1 MRGWMEPE
9 REQLGSEE
17 SQRIA
22 DSWGHLLRKYLGIR
36 KLQQISS
43 ATGTA
48 LRDQNREALDRRSRL
63 FPKQ

>member
-1 MRGWMEPE
+1 MRALMEPE

-22 DSWGHLLRKYLGIR
+22 DSWGRLLRKYLGIR
-36 KLQQISS
+36 RLQQIFA
-43 ATGTA
+43 ATGQA
-48 LRDQNREALDRRSRL
+48 LRDQSREALDRTLRV